1 VGKLSKMKKKKPSA
15 RWGENKVLKKKKK
28 KKLGGKEL
36 GRWWKKIKLQKKKL
50 KLRLR
55 KG

>member
-28 KKLGGKEL
+28 RLGGKEL